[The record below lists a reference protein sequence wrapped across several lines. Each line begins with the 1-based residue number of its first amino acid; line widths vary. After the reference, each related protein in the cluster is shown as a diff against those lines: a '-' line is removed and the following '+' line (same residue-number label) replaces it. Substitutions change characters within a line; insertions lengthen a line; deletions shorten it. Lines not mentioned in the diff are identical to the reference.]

1 MDYSEFDA
9 LPSKTDE
16 ISISEKPS
24 HDGIRD
30 MPSLEKAGE
39 IISARITEIG
49 RTPSE
54 IADRSGVS
62 ESIVTDM
69 AERGIVPLEAAL
81 RVFATLGVKP
91 YRVPPE
97 YLEA

>member
-16 ISISEKPS
+16 ISISEEPS

-69 AERGIVPLEAAL
+69 EIGRAHV
-81 RVFATLGVKP
+81 
-91 YRVPPE
+91 
-97 YLEA
+97 

>member
-16 ISISEKPS
+16 ISISEEPS
-24 HDGIRD
+24 HAGIRD

-49 RTPSE
+49 RTP
-54 IADRSGVS
+54 AVHARPV
-62 ESIVTDM
+62 
-69 AERGIVPLEAAL
+69 AERHARLPGRQGGDLYLTVPF
-81 RVFATLGVKP
+81 R
-91 YRVPPE
+91 
-97 YLEA
+97 

>member
-16 ISISEKPS
+16 ISISEEPS

-39 IISARITEIG
+39 IISARI
-49 RTPSE
+49 

-69 AERGIVPLEAAL
+69 AECGIVPLEAAL

-91 YRVPPE
+91 DRVPPE

>member
-16 ISISEKPS
+16 ISISEEPS
-24 HDGIRD
+24 HAGIRD

-62 ESIVTDM
+62 ESIVTRYGGMRDRT
-69 AERGIVPLEAAL
+69 AGSGPA
-81 RVFATLGVKP
+81 RVRHT
-91 YRVPPE
+91 RRQTR
-97 YLEA
+97 